1 MPYPI
6 NSINMNKS
14 KIINAII
21 VIGVVSLYAISVGYI
36 IAGISMAIYSI
47 LNGYLLY
54 PLFVS
59 VILFS
64 CGVSLWLTLQRQ

>member
-14 KIINAII
+14 KIINLII
-21 VIGVVSLYAISVGYI
+21 VIGVMSLYVIAIGYI
-36 IAGISMAIYSI
+36 IAGICMAIYGI

-59 VILFS
+59 IILFV
-64 CGVSLWLTLQRQ
+64 CGVGLWITLQRQ